1 MKKDRYVVYEIGD
14 FFEVFDWKEKIT
26 VLVFPVKPKALKA
39 AEKLN
44 MNESGNTYSN
54 IKTKVEDLSKL
65 AIDSKTPILVSTQST

>member
-44 MNESGNTYSN
+44 MTEECNTYSN